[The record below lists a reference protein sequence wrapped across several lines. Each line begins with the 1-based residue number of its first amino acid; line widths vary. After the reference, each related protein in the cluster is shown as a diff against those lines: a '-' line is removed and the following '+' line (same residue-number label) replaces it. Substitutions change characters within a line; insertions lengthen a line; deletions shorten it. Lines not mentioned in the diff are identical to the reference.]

1 DGISFVDGSLEIFE
15 MEIDE
20 NGKAHEK
27 GKSDIAHEFI
37 KVEKG
42 FEIKFPKVDKP
53 YKIRYRTKLDERLLE
68 QINIKNTVNWNTNN
82 SEVSINVDHNI
93 GKKSSKNANYED
105 KTVLWEIVI
114 NQDSHEMKEVVIE
127 DAFQTKGI
135 KFIKDKD
142 FKVSTSE
149 KTFVESTDYKI
160 IPKEDGTGFKLDF
173 NEPITKPVTIIYKSS
188 FDYSNSDNKEKF
200 INKAIVKWKDDKDQE
215 KEKELTGEFK
225 PNDLTKNNGKKS
237 GSYNAKTKE
246 ISRQIL
252 VNYQKNEIGNLR
264 IKDKILRKQKLE
276 KDSFKVY
283 KAVLEKGNSF
293 EKGFEKGEEIKLEE
307 DKIVIN
313 DDSFEINL
321 GKTN

>member
-1 DGISFVDGSLEIFE
+1 
-15 MEIDE
+15 
-20 NGKAHEK
+20 
-27 GKSDIAHEFI
+27 
-37 KVEKG
+37 
-42 FEIKFPKVDKP
+42 
-53 YKIRYRTKLDERLLE
+53 
-68 QINIKNTVNWNTNN
+68 
-82 SEVSINVDHNI
+82 
-93 GKKSSKNANYED
+93 
-105 KTVLWEIVI
+105 
-114 NQDSHEMKEVVIE
+114 
-127 DAFQTKGI
+127 
-135 KFIKDKD
+135 
-142 FKVSTSE
+142 
-149 KTFVESTDYKI
+149 TDYKI

-246 ISRQIL
+246 ISWQIL

-264 IKDKILRKQKLE
+264 IKDKILGKQKLE

-321 GKTN
+321 GKTNIAYIIEYKTSLNGLNNITSEYENIAEIFNGEHGIGKLEGKVSIKHGGRYAKKQGVQDKDRMNWTI